1 MTLDKVKQEIL
12 DKTNKDNQKIIEE
25 AKKEAKGIKE
35 LGKKDISEYKKNL
48 EENELRIIK
57 EYKIVKDAA
66 LDFGIRRHKFEVD
79 SKLMELTKDEA
90 YKSLKGLKSAKRKSH
105 INKLL
110 KIVSKQMDIARV
122 YCNKK
127 DESLINGFEVVK
139 SEVVGGIIAENS

>member
-1 MTLDKVKQEIL
+1 
-12 DKTNKDNQKIIEE
+12 
-25 AKKEAKGIKE
+25 
-35 LGKKDISEYKKNL
+35 
-48 EENELRIIK
+48 
-57 EYKIVKDAA
+57 
-66 LDFGIRRHKFEVD
+66 
-79 SKLMELTKDEA
+79 MELTKDEA

-139 SEVVGGIIAENS
+139 SEVVGGIIAENSDGDIQVDYSYDALLEEAFSDNVSEIRKKLLN